1 VLDIVTQTI
10 VKQLVELMSDFL
22 PPNSEKLER
31 VNASDIKIGM
41 YMAYPDRP
49 WLETRFVFQG
59 ILLST
64 AKQLKE
70 VRGECQHIFVD
81 RQKSRTIQTAR
92 EPVPTDGVASPFLKS
107 VEKEFAAAQVAHND
121 ARAQIKEN
129 MKRMVEGDGINVTR
143 IRGSVKSCVKSIVSN
158 PNALLWLGRLRSKDN
173 YIAEHCLNVGVLAIA
188 FGRHLGMGRDELE
201 TLGMCGMLHDVGKLK
216 VDQKILD
223 KPARL
228 TEAEFAEIKDHC
240 RIGKDI
246 LSQDENIPQ
255 AVIEAAF
262 GHHERMD
269 GSGYPRGM
277 AAESLN
283 LYTRMISIV
292 DTYDAITTNRCY
304 DNSRPATEAMKIL
317 FSCRSTQFEPIL
329 VEKFI
334 ECLGIYPTGS
344 MVELH
349 SREVAVVI
357 DSNKNSRLKPKVS
370 IIFDEDKKFR
380 TPLIVD
386 TSSESS
392 DVSGRV
398 IKRVL
403 DENDYPIDLDKV
415 FSYFKQQDGLSGLQF
430 VDISQKN

>member
-1 VLDIVTQTI
+1 MIEFV
-10 VKQLVELMSDFL
+10 
-22 PPNSEKLER
+22 PPNSEKLEK
-31 VNASDIKIGM
+31 VKASDIKIGM

-64 AKQLKE
+64 EKQVKE

-81 RQKSRTIQTAR
+81 RQKSMIIQTAR
-92 EPVPTDGVASPFLKS
+92 EPVPTNGVAAPFLKS
-107 VEKEFAAAQVAHND
+107 VEKEFAAAQIAHDD
-121 ARAQIKEN
+121 ARSQIKDN
-129 MKRMVEGDGINVTR
+129 LKRMAAGDGINVTR
-143 IRGSVKSCVKSIVSN
+143 IRSSVKSCVKSIVSN

-188 FGRHLGMGRDELE
+188 FGRHLGMGQDELE
-201 TLGMCGMLHDVGKLK
+201 TLGLCGMLHDVGKLK

-228 TEAEFAEIKDHC
+228 SEEEFAVIKDHC
-240 RIGKDI
+240 RIGKEI
-246 LSQDENIPQ
+246 LSQDESIPKS
-255 AVIEAAF
+255 VIEAAF

-269 GSGYPRGM
+269 GSGYPRGLP
-277 AAESLN
+277 AETLN

-344 MVELH
+344 MVELR
-349 SREVAVVI
+349 SSEVAVVI

-370 IIFDEDKKFR
+370 IVLDEDKKFR

-386 TSSESS
+386 TASETS
-392 DVSGRV
+392 DVSGRI

-403 DENDYPIDLDKV
+403 DENDYPIDLSRV
-415 FSYFKQQDGLSGLQF
+415 FAFFKEQDGPSGVQITDLTG
-430 VDISQKN
+430 

>member
-1 VLDIVTQTI
+1 
-10 VKQLVELMSDFL
+10 
-22 PPNSEKLER
+22 
-31 VNASDIKIGM
+31 
-41 YMAYPDRP
+41 MAYPDRP

-64 AKQLKE
+64 EKQVKE

-81 RQKSRTIQTAR
+81 RQKSQIIQTAR
-92 EPVPTDGVASPFLKS
+92 EPVPTDGVATPFLRS
-107 VEKEFAAAQVAHND
+107 VEKEFAAAQSAHDD
-121 ARAQIKEN
+121 ARSQIKDN
-129 MKRMVEGDGINVTR
+129 LKRMAEGDGINVTR
-143 IRGSVKSCVKSIVSN
+143 IRSSVKSCVKSIVAN

-188 FGRHLGMGRDELE
+188 FGRHLGLGPEELE

-228 TEAEFAEIKDHC
+228 TEEEFSVIKDHC

-246 LSQDENIPQ
+246 LSQDKNIPDS
-255 AVIEAAF
+255 VIEAAF

-269 GSGYPRGM
+269 GSGYPRGLP
-277 AAESLN
+277 AETLN

-344 MVELH
+344 IVELR
-349 SREVAVVI
+349 SSEVAVVI

-370 IIFDEDKKFR
+370 IVLDEHKQFR
-380 TPLIVD
+380 PPLIVD
-386 TSSESS
+386 TSSDAS
-392 DVSGRV
+392 DASDRI

-403 DENDYPIDLDKV
+403 DENDYPIDLGKV
-415 FSYFKQQDGLSGLQF
+415 FAYFKEQDGQGGLQF
-430 VDISQKN
+430 SDN